1 MILKQYYLGCLAHAS
16 YLVADE
22 TTCVAAVVD
31 PQRDIDQYLED
42 AEHQTLEIRHVFL
55 THFHADFVA
64 GHLELAQRTGATIHL
79 GARAEAEYAF
89 EPMADGAEV
98 ELGPEVRLRVLE
110 TPGHS
115 PESISI
121 LVFDRADGRVDPAAV
136 LTGDTLFIGDVGR
149 PDLRA
154 SIGWS
159 ADVLGRLLYNSL
171 RQKLLTLPDD
181 TVVYPGH
188 GAGSMCGKQMSQETV
203 STIGVQR
210 RYNYALQPMSQ
221 DEFVTIV
228 TADQPDAP
236 AYFAYD
242 AMLNRQARPT
252 LDDTLERTLQPLG
265 LHAALR
271 LRQHGAQLLDVR
283 EPADYAGAHVCGS
296 VNIPLDGKYA
306 TWAGTLL
313 DPEIDLVIVADPGG
327 EEEAAVRLGRI
338 GFDRVAGFLDGGMGA
353 LGSLAELLCR
363 TARITA
369 ATLAE
374 LRQSDTPPVVV
385 DVRTEQEWR
394 TKRIDGS
401 ISIPLNRLAEL
412 SSEIPAG
419 IAVVHCAGGYRSS
432 VAASLLAR
440 DGRTELYDLVGG
452 LAAWEAARLPVTT
465 GASRGTA

>member
-1 MILKQYYLGCLAHAS
+1 MILEQYYLGCLAHAS

-22 TTCVAAVVD
+22 TTRVAAVVD

-89 EPMADGAEV
+89 EPMADGSEL
-98 ELGPEVRLRVLE
+98 ELGPDVRLRVLE

-121 LVFDRADGRVDPAAV
+121 LVLDRTISPVDPEAV

-159 ADVLGRLLYNSL
+159 ADVLGRLLYDSL
-171 RQKLLTLPDD
+171 HEKLLTLPDD

-188 GAGSMCGKQMSQETV
+188 GAGSMCGKQMSEETV

-210 RYNYALQPMSQ
+210 RYNYALQPMSR
-221 DEFVTIV
+221 DKFVTIV
-228 TADQPDAP
+228 TAEQPDAP

-242 AMLNRQARPT
+242 AMLNRQARLT
-252 LDDTLERTLQPLG
+252 LDDTLERTLKPLSLG
-265 LHAALR
+265 AVLR
-271 LRQHGAQLLDVR
+271 LRQNGAQLLDVR

-296 VNIPLDGKYA
+296 LSIPLDGNYA

-313 DPEIDLVIVADPGG
+313 DPETDLVIVADPGG
-327 EEEAAVRLGRI
+327 EEEAAMRLGRI

-353 LGSLAELLCR
+353 LGSLAALLCR
-363 TARITA
+363 TPRITA
-369 ATLAE
+369 GTLAE
-374 LRQSDTPPVVV
+374 LRQTDTPPVVV
-385 DVRTEQEWR
+385 DVRTETEWQA
-394 TKRIDGS
+394 KRIDGS
-401 ISIPLNRLAEL
+401 LSIPLNRLAEV
-412 SSEIPAG
+412 SSEIPVG
-419 IAVVHCAGGYRSS
+419 IAVVHCATGYRSS

-440 DGRTELYDLVGG
+440 DGRTELFDLVGG
-452 LAAWEAARLPVTT
+452 LSAWEAARLPVT
-465 GASRGTA
+465 GG